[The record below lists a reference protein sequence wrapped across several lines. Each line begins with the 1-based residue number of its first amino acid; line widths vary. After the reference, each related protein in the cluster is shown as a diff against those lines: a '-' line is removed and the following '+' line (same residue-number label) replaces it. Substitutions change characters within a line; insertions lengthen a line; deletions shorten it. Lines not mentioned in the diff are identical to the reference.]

1 MSDQLPEYKSEDIFK
16 DIPGDPDNVNMVIP
30 PEVLKRMG
38 WTEGTKIKIS
48 VGDKGTLVIEK
59 VDDGEK

>member
-16 DIPGDPDNVNMVIP
+16 DIAGDPDNVNMVIP